1 MRFQNQYLNYNEY
14 FNLGGK
20 LKDAPFNLLEFEAR
34 KIIDKYTSGRLKSFE
49 EQVQEVKLC
58 MYSLINEMHKDNSV
72 DNNKSSETIKD
83 YSVNYIVLNSGEKKK
98 KYKSIVEDYLIDCR
112 LDDGTPY
119 LYLG

>member
-34 KIIDKYTSGRLKSFE
+34 KIIDKYTSGRLKNFE

-58 MYSLINEMHKDNSV
+58 MYSLINEIYKDNSSD
-72 DNNKSSETIKD
+72 DNKTSESIGS
-83 YSVNYIVLNSGEKKK
+83 YSVNYAVLNSSDKKK
-98 KYKSIVEDYLIDCR
+98 KYKFIVEDYLIDCR
-112 LDDGTPY
+112 LENGTPY

>member
-20 LKDAPFNLLEFEAR
+20 MKDAPFNLLEFEAR
-34 KIIDKYTSGRLKSFE
+34 KIIDKYTSGRLKRFE

-58 MYSLINEMHKDNSV
+58 MHSLINEMHKDNSI
-72 DNNKSSETIKD
+72 DTNKTSESIGS
-83 YSVNYIVLNSGEKKK
+83 YSVNYVVLNSSEKKK

>member
-34 KIIDKYTSGRLKSFE
+34 KIIDKYTSGRLKNFK

-72 DNNKSSETIKD
+72 DSSKSSESIKD
-83 YSVNYIVLNSGEKKK
+83 YSVNYIVLNSSEKKK

-112 LDDGTPY
+112 LVDSTPY

>member
-34 KIIDKYTSGRLKSFE
+34 KIIDKYTSGRLKLFE

-58 MYSLINEMHKDNSV
+58 MYSLINEMLKDNSS
-72 DNNKSSETIKD
+72 DNSKTSESIGS
-83 YSVNYIVLNSGEKKK
+83 YSVNYVVLNSNEKKK